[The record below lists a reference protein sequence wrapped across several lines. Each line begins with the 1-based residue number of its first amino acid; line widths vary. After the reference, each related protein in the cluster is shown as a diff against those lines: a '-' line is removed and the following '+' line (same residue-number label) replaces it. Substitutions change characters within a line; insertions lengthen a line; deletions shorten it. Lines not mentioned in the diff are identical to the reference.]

1 MNEHDIRGWEIKRL
15 EKFSHAG
22 LVQHRLPKFTRLVF
36 LMMQKRHWHTSTLVF
51 QVIGIFTGGILYGFR
66 LSRPLLLAQDVDNK
80 KKIPLVLGALVLQFC
95 FRIWLRTNVLGS
107 PFLSLVVAPW
117 ANTPHTLLRIRTHI
131 RPCYITS
138 YLPTL
143 LVLFI
148 MDSLAIETER
158 VDLIKF
164 LSQYCG
170 VSFWRLS

>member
-1 MNEHDIRGWEIKRL
+1 MR
-15 EKFSHAG
+15 
-22 LVQHRLPKFTRLVF
+22 
-36 LMMQKRHWHTSTLVF
+36 KRHWHASTLVF

-66 LSRPLLLAQDVDNK
+66 LSRPLLLAQDMDNK
-80 KKIPLVLGALVLQFC
+80 KNFPLVLGALVLQFY

-107 PFLSLVVAPW
+107 PFLSLVVVAPW
-117 ANTPHTLLRIRTHI
+117 ANTHHTLLRIRTHI

-164 LSQYCG
+164 FISVLWVY
-170 VSFWRLS
+170 FWRLSWLLFTRCANDLV